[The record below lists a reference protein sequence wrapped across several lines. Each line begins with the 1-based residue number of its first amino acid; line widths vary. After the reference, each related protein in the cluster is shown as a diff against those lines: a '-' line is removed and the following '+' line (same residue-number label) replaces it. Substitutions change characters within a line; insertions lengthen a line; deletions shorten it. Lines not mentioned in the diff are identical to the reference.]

1 MKFRKIIKFNFILL
15 FMYLIINVMSC
26 STFNA
31 SLDSLL
37 VAPKVENILVKGTWN
52 LDSFYYMYNKNTG
65 ITPKIPSDSYLFIS
79 DYYLRINDLLFE
91 YDTFKVKTFM
101 LSDYM
106 RVKFKIDDFSFLNLE
121 DKSVN
126 IFTIQDEDKNMH
138 EFIKYDDDTILF
150 YYDDDIMY
158 SFKKVSN
165 KIDTEIEGFVKD
177 NLKNNV
183 ITYDGEYMNNVGFL
197 ISFRSERK
205 VTDHSI
211 PKSVYKSIWVYQN
224 NDGTYAHKV
233 FDDII
238 VPKDGKILNISV
250 ESSDKND
257 LYEKIAIDDLLS
269 DDVFILDGDNN
280 TNEEFINQFID
291 ITYVNENYI
300 GINYDQNI
308 EYLGNINID
317 KCAMLSIDD
326 PVIER
331 RLKFS
336 DIFQKSVKIFYN
348 SYYKFINLLKKVNLD
363 AYDTEPREDSFKL
376 ERYGGDW
383 FLKGRVNTKLPSST
397 LKPLDFDIELLPNKK
412 LISENNVSANLGQ
425 IKLRNPEARD
435 AFMSPDRDLVVILT
449 STTMGVYKIIGDKIS
464 NNAILELSI
473 DSGDNVI
480 LGEWYTGDK
489 AVEVELLLEKLE

>member
-1 MKFRKIIKFNFILL
+1 
-15 FMYLIINVMSC
+15 
-26 STFNA
+26 
-31 SLDSLL
+31 
-37 VAPKVENILVKGTWN
+37 
-52 LDSFYYMYNKNTG
+52 
-65 ITPKIPSDSYLFIS
+65 
-79 DYYLRINDLLFE
+79 
-91 YDTFKVKTFM
+91 
-101 LSDYM
+101 
-106 RVKFKIDDFSFLNLE
+106 
-121 DKSVN
+121 
-126 IFTIQDEDKNMH
+126 
-138 EFIKYDDDTILF
+138 
-150 YYDDDIMY
+150 
-158 SFKKVSN
+158 
-165 KIDTEIEGFVKD
+165 
-177 NLKNNV
+177 
-183 ITYDGEYMNNVGFL
+183 
-197 ISFRSERK
+197 
-205 VTDHSI
+205 
-211 PKSVYKSIWVYQN
+211 
-224 NDGTYAHKV
+224 
-233 FDDII
+233 
-238 VPKDGKILNISV
+238 
-250 ESSDKND
+250 
-257 LYEKIAIDDLLS
+257 
-269 DDVFILDGDNN
+269 
-280 TNEEFINQFID
+280 
-291 ITYVNENYI
+291 
-300 GINYDQNI
+300 
-308 EYLGNINID
+308 
-317 KCAMLSIDD
+317 MLSIDD